1 MDTIYLSQLYLP
13 HYFIQE
19 ENVSTKLDD
28 MDISKPV
35 RLQIYSYDA
44 HKVLFDNILTSE
56 DIKYIQNFITFK
68 LR

>member
-1 MDTIYLSQLYLP
+1 MEREFYLSQIYLP

-35 RLQIYSYDA
+35 RLQIYSYIA
-44 HKVLFDNILTSE
+44 
-56 DIKYIQNFITFK
+56 FITK
-68 LR
+68 RKKNQYNT

>member
-1 MDTIYLSQLYLP
+1 MDTVCLSQLYLP

>member
-1 MDTIYLSQLYLP
+1 MDIVCLSQLYLP

-28 MDISKPV
+28 MDISKPI